1 MLFYVRASHPFKLKE
16 RRVSRKACFP
26 FANKFYV
33 NLYTMSRAWRLAQF
47 RRTAYEIKDSRGRYR
62 GGGPSVICYR
72 RNTVSPF
79 SFLPLIY
86 MFIKRNAAPHLSSSC
101 VSTFLGRNPTFI
113 LETYCGR

>member
-1 MLFYVRASHPFKLKE
+1 MLFYVRASHLFKLKE

-33 NLYTMSRAWRLAQF
+33 NLYTTSRAWRLAQF

-62 GGGPSVICYR
+62 GGEPPVICYR

-86 MFIKRNAAPHLSSSC
+86 MFIKRNAVPHPSSGC